1 MATKAVTTKATTKK
15 TPKKAAAPDMKLLT
29 ELLQA
34 GVHFGH
40 KTARWHP
47 KMASFIFGERGGVHI
62 IDLTQTATRLTEA
75 EKFVEQT
82 TAKGGKV
89 LFVAT
94 KRQAKAIVEEA
105 ARNAQM
111 PYVTYR
117 WLGGMMTNWETI
129 SKRLKHLKQLETG
142 KADGSWDRLT
152 KKERLDLDNEII
164 SLSKVF
170 DGVRDLE
177 GAPAALFVVDVPRE
191 QIALQEAGTLKI
203 PVVAMTDTNA
213 DPDPV
218 MYPIP
223 ANDDAVSS
231 IKLITNA
238 IAEAAAKGRAT
249 YEAKTNTSEEEAK

>member
-1 MATKAVTTKATTKK
+1 MATKATIKKVTTKK
-15 TPKKAAAPDMKLLT
+15 TTTPDMKQLT

-34 GVHFGH
+34 GAHFGH

-47 KMASFIFGERGGVHI
+47 KMAPFIFGDRGGVHI
-62 IDLTQTATRLTEA
+62 IDLTQTATRLSEA
-75 EKFVEQT
+75 EKFIEQT

-94 KRQAKAIVEEA
+94 KRQAKSIIEEA
-105 ARNAQM
+105 ARKAEM

-191 QIALQEAGTLKI
+191 QIALQEAATLKI
-203 PVVAMTDTNA
+203 PVVAMVDTNA

-231 IKLITNA
+231 IKMITNA
-238 IAEAAAKGRAT
+238 VAEAAAKGRAT
-249 YEAKTNTSEEEAK
+249 YEAKTNTADEEAK